1 MSIVDK
7 MIEKDYQNDL
17 LEQYERE
24 TGKEPVP
31 EDGGHTDDFERWFVE
46 KCKDAERGG
55 CKDAESA
62 LDYIKANEVKFF
74 EVDFGDD
81 TEAERICIKY
91 RGDILTVED
100 ASRFCKKDEERI
112 GHKVTAVYPI
122 MRREAEALYDF
133 SKEDK
138 WPVFPLDNEKEM

>member
-46 KCKDAERGG
+46 KCDEAEKNG
-55 CKDAESA
+55 CKDAKSA

-91 RGDILTVED
+91 RGDLLTVED

>member
-7 MIEKDYQNDL
+7 VIERDYQNDL
-17 LEQYERE
+17 LEQYQRE
-24 TGKEPVP
+24 TGKEPVL
-31 EDGGHTDDFERWFVE
+31 EDGRNTDDFETWVTD
-46 KCKDAERGG
+46 KCFEAEDNG
-55 CKDAESA
+55 CTDIDTVF
-62 LDYIKANEVKFF
+62 DYIKKNEVKFF

-91 RGDILTVED
+91 RGDLLTVED

-133 SKEDK
+133 SREGK
-138 WPVFPLDNEKEM
+138 WPIFPLDNEKEI